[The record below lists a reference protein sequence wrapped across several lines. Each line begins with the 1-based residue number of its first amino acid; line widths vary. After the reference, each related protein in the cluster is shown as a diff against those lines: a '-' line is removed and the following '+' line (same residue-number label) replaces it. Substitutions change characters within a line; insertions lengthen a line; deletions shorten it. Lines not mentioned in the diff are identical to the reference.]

1 MSTDIYFSQNTNNLY
16 GIYLAIP
23 VALIMPELN
32 IEVRKSWNRTFA
44 YNPETRTLNMEY
56 KGQNTVNFICKI
68 GMTYVGLKRHHKTM
82 TNSTL
87 SPIENQWIIVA
98 WWGFD
103 NVSFKSFSKRFSWR
117 PTGLAILEK
126 NIFDHFKVYRF
137 NKGKR
142 GYGNTEIFIN
152 NEYKN
157 YREGIGKCI
166 NNFINTYEI
175 KFNCSYFLLPRL
187 NNINDLNV
195 AKYLTT
201 FIKNKNVKGMIVL
214 LSQMLYHDKDKL
226 AKSLYHVPLKK
237 DGTPD
242 KRYKRGK
249 GQKYFLPSGPKKSSV
264 ESNESSIESNAHT
277 QNQIIDRLEKNM
289 KKLVKEW
296 NITEN
301 NGIISL
307 IISAMILRFDN
318 NKITEMPGHS
328 LNGENKIAVEE
339 EVTFSPLQIAVEKEW
354 TPDERETLALDVQR
368 LIKIDD
374 EYEEKIMK
382 LMYKY
387 LKKNADGDMLLDTS
401 RMSKDAL
408 NRLEAYLSNAFEENK
423 RTPKRRK
430 VMYKNTPIK
439 LTKALK
445 NDTNSKNIG
454 NKPSSNKSV
463 TTTKTDTIRIKF

>member
-32 IEVRKSWNRTFA
+32 IEVRKSWNRMFA

-68 GMTYVGLKRHHKTM
+68 GMTNVGLKRHHKTM

-103 NVSFKSFSKRFSWR
+103 NAGFGYFSRR
-117 PTGLAILEK
+117 IPRALNTLEK
-126 NIFDHFKVYRF
+126 NIFDYFRVYRF

-166 NNFINTYEI
+166 NDFINTYEI

-201 FIKNKNVKGMIVL
+201 FIGNKNVEGMIVL
-214 LSQMLYHDKDKL
+214 LSQMLYHDKDKV
-226 AKSLYHVPLKK
+226 ANSLYVRYVPN
-237 DGTPD
+237 PNP
-242 KRYKRGK
+242 Y
-249 GQKYFLPSGPKKSSV
+249 KYFLPSGPKKSSV
-264 ESNESSIESNAHT
+264 ESNESSVESNAHT
-277 QNQIIDRLEKNM
+277 QNQIIEG
-289 KKLVKEW
+289 LVDEW

-301 NGIISL
+301 IGIISL

-430 VMYKNTPIK
+430 VMDKNTPIK
-439 LTKALK
+439 LTKANTPIKLTKALPSKSSSKK

>member
-32 IEVRKSWNRTFA
+32 IEVRKSWNRMFA
-44 YNPETRTLNMEY
+44 YNPETRTLNMDNT
-56 KGQNTVNFICKI
+56 GQNTVNFICKI
-68 GMTYVGLKRHHKTM
+68 GMTNVGLKRHHKTM

-103 NVSFKSFSKRFSWR
+103 NAGFGYFSRR
-117 PTGLAILEK
+117 IPRALNTLEK
-126 NIFDHFKVYRF
+126 NIFDYFRVYRF

-166 NNFINTYEI
+166 NDFINTYEI

-201 FIKNKNVKGMIVL
+201 FIGNKNVEGMIVL
-214 LSQMLYHDKDKL
+214 LSQMLYHDKDKV
-226 AKSLYHVPLKK
+226 ANSLYVRYVPN
-237 DGTPD
+237 PNP
-242 KRYKRGK
+242 Y
-249 GQKYFLPSGPKKSSV
+249 KYFLPSGPKKSSV
-264 ESNESSIESNAHT
+264 ESNESSVESNAHT
-277 QNQIIDRLEKNM
+277 QNQIIEG
-289 KKLVKEW
+289 LVDEW

-301 NGIISL
+301 IGIISL

-430 VMYKNTPIK
+430 VMDKNTPIK
-439 LTKALK
+439 LTKANTPIKLTKALPSKSSSKK

>member
-32 IEVRKSWNRTFA
+32 IEVRKSWNRMFA
-44 YNPETRTLNMEY
+44 YNPETRTLNMDNT
-56 KGQNTVNFICKI
+56 GQNTVNFICKI
-68 GMTYVGLKRHHKTM
+68 GMTNVGLKRHHKTM

-103 NVSFKSFSKRFSWR
+103 NAGFGYFSRR
-117 PTGLAILEK
+117 IPRALNTLEK
-126 NIFDHFKVYRF
+126 NIFDYFRVYRF

-166 NNFINTYEI
+166 NDFINTYEI

-187 NNINDLNV
+187 NNINNLNV

-214 LSQMLYHDKDKL
+214 LSQMLYHDKDKV
-226 AKSLYHVPLKK
+226 AKSLYVRYLPN
-237 DGTPD
+237 PD
-242 KRYKRGK
+242 KRYKRNAYSMSGK

-301 NGIISL
+301 IGIISL

-401 RMSKDAL
+401 RMNKDAL
-408 NRLEAYLSNAFEENK
+408 NELEAYLSNAFEENK

-430 VMYKNTPIK
+430 VMDKNTPIK
-439 LTKALK
+439 LTKANTPIKLTK
-445 NDTNSKNIG
+445 ALPSK
-454 NKPSSNKSV
+454 SSSKKMILIR
-463 TTTKTDTIRIKF
+463 KT

>member
-32 IEVRKSWNRTFA
+32 IEVRKSWNRMFA

-126 NIFDHFKVYRF
+126 NIFDYFRVYRF

-166 NNFINTYEI
+166 NDFINTYEI

-201 FIKNKNVKGMIVL
+201 FIKNKNVEGMIVL
-214 LSQMLYHDKDKL
+214 LTKMLYHDKDKV
-226 AKSLYHVPLKK
+226 ANSLYISYVPN
-237 DGTPD
+237 PNP
-242 KRYKRGK
+242 Y
-249 GQKYFLPSGPKKSSV
+249 KYFLPKKKKKSSV

-328 LNGENKIAVEE
+328 LNGENKIAAEE
-339 EVTFSPLQIAVEKEW
+339 EVTLSSLQIAVEKEW
-354 TPDERETLALDVQR
+354 TPDERKTLALDVLR
-368 LIKIDD
+368 LIEIDY